1 MCTGEVVRLALF
13 HTHRETSP
21 KLSKN
26 LGVFIALS
34 PGASSNGSFHSPC
47 LHTRRGMSRM
57 GHNFSLF
64 DSLAN
69 LAINEL
75 AFQTSEQEACKCL
88 AYFLGQ

>member
-1 MCTGEVVRLALF
+1 
-13 HTHRETSP
+13 
-21 KLSKN
+21 
-26 LGVFIALS
+26 
-34 PGASSNGSFHSPC
+34 
-47 LHTRRGMSRM
+47 MSRM